1 MSWKNSSALE
11 SFVFL
16 VVKLD
21 VDVDVYVPLLRSI
34 PSNKI
39 TSIVLSANATNK
51 LMWIKFLHKKK

>member
-1 MSWKNSSALE
+1 
-11 SFVFL
+11 VFL
-16 VVKLD
+16 VVKLDVD